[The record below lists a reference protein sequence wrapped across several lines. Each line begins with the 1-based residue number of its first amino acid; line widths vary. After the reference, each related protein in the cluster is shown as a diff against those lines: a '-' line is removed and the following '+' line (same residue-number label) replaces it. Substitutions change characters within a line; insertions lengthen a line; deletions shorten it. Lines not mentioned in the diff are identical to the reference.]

1 MLKIV
6 KEKSTYETGKYLRE
20 LEEKMGF
27 PIRIIQVDNG
37 YEFVNDEDRTAKD
50 SAFEKIAKTLPMEL
64 RRTGPYSP
72 LQNGKVER
80 NHREDGKILY
90 GRTVFTSEQ
99 ELIRQV
105 AKHEA
110 DIIKLRRPV
119 LISKIPTKLCRN
131 TSQRVTYVLTTKK
144 TLRNIQ
150 LLNM

>member
-1 MLKIV
+1 M
-6 KEKSTYETGKYLRE
+6 E

-27 PIRIIQVDNG
+27 PIRMIQVDNG

-50 SAFEKIAKTLPMEL
+50 SAFEKIVKALHMEL
-64 RRTGPYSP
+64 RRTGPYAP
-72 LQNGKVER
+72 WQNGNVAR
-80 NHREDGKILY
+80 SHREDGKILY
-90 GRTVFTSEQ
+90 GRKVFTSEQ

-131 TSQRVTYVLTTKK
+131 TSQSVIYVLTTKK

-150 LLNM
+150 LFNM